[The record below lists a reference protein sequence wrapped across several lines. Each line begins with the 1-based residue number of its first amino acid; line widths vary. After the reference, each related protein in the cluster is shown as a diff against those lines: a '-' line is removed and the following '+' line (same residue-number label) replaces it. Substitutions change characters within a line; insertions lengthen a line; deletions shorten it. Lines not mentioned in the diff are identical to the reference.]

1 MKKETEKKDFV
12 VSKDKQEEV
21 PADSVVDL
29 KSTNRG
35 EDKLDEPKPERD
47 LNHIEQAKK
56 LVDKKAEEDKKKKEE
71 VEEDDYN
78 SPFEDL
84 PESPKQKKEIAA
96 SPDERNIEHIESAQ
110 KLSQH

>member
-1 MKKETEKKDFV
+1 LV
-12 VSKDKQEEV
+12 VSKDIQREV
-21 PADSVVDL
+21 PEDSFVDP

-35 EDKLDEPKPERD
+35 EDKLEEPKPERD

-56 LVDKKAEEDKKKKEE
+56 LVDKKTEEEKKKKEE
-71 VEEDDYN
+71 VQDDDYN

-84 PESPKQKKEIAA
+84 PESPKQKKELAA
-96 SPDERNIEHIESAQ
+96 NPDERNIEHIESAQ